1 MLGRRHERL
10 PRRKTV
16 TKLPFEW
23 HHPGEVKKADEV
35 ALETTTIETIVALMA
50 SALIAVVRGAKQTE
64 EVGDE
69 R

>member
-1 MLGRRHERL
+1 MTL
-10 PRRKTV
+10 

-23 HHPGEVKKADEV
+23 SRPNEIKKGDEV
-35 ALETTTIETIVALMA
+35 ALKPTTVETVVALMA
-50 SALIAVVRGAKQTE
+50 RALIAVVRGADHTE

>member
-1 MLGRRHERL
+1 M
-10 PRRKTV
+10 

-23 HHPGEVKKADEV
+23 PHPGDLKKGDAI
-35 ALETTTIETIVALMA
+35 ALPPTTIETVVALMA
-50 SALIAVVRGAKQTE
+50 RAMIAVVRGADPIA

>member
-1 MLGRRHERL
+1 M
-10 PRRKTV
+10 

-23 HHPGEVKKADEV
+23 PHPGDLTKGDEI
-35 ALETTTIETIVALMA
+35 ALQPTTLKTVIALMA
-50 SALIAVVRGAKQTE
+50 RAMIAVVRGADPIA

>member
-1 MLGRRHERL
+1 M
-10 PRRKTV
+10 TV

-23 HHPGEVKKADEV
+23 HHPSDVKKVDEV
-35 ALETTTIETIVALMA
+35 ALKTTTTETVVALMA
-50 SALIAVVRGAKQTE
+50 SAMIAVVRGAEQTK

>member
-1 MLGRRHERL
+1 M
-10 PRRKTV
+10 

-23 HHPGEVKKADEV
+23 HHPGDVKKRVDEV
-35 ALETTTIETIVALMA
+35 ALETKTIETVVALMA
-50 SALIAVVRGAKQTE
+50 STLIAVVRGADHTE

>member
-1 MLGRRHERL
+1 M
-10 PRRKTV
+10 TV

-23 HHPGEVKKADEV
+23 HHPSDVKKVDEV
-35 ALETTTIETIVALMA
+35 ALETKTIETVVALMA
-50 SALIAVVRGAKQTE
+50 SAMIAVVRGADHTE

>member
-10 PRRKTV
+10 PRRMTV

-23 HHPGEVKKADEV
+23 HHPGEVKKVDEV
-35 ALETTTIETIVALMA
+35 ALETNTIETVVARMA
-50 SALIAVVRGAKQTE
+50 SAMIAVVRGADHPE
-64 EVGDE
+64 EVVDE

>member
-1 MLGRRHERL
+1 M
-10 PRRKTV
+10 TV

-23 HHPGEVKKADEV
+23 HHPGDVKQVDEV
-35 ALETTTIETIVALMA
+35 ALTPKTIETVVALMA
-50 SALIAVVRGAKQTE
+50 RAMIAVVRGAEHIE

>member
-1 MLGRRHERL
+1 M
-10 PRRKTV
+10 

-23 HHPGEVKKADEV
+23 YPSGVKSEDEV
-35 ALETTTIETIVALMA
+35 ALEPQTIEAVVALMA
-50 SALIAVVRGAKQTE
+50 SALIAVVRGADRTE

>member
-1 MLGRRHERL
+1 M
-10 PRRKTV
+10 

-23 HHPGEVKKADEV
+23 PHPGDLTQGDEI
-35 ALETTTIETIVALMA
+35 ALTPTTIETVVALMA
-50 SALIAVVRGAKQTE
+50 RAMIAAVRGAEQTE

>member
-1 MLGRRHERL
+1 M
-10 PRRKTV
+10 

-23 HHPGEVKKADEV
+23 HQPGDVKKGDEV
-35 ALETTTIETIVALMA
+35 ALQPTTIETVVALMA
-50 SALIAVVRGAKQTE
+50 RAIIAVVRGADPIA

>member
-1 MLGRRHERL
+1 M
-10 PRRKTV
+10 TV

-23 HHPGEVKKADEV
+23 HPSDVKNEDEV
-35 ALETTTIETIVALMA
+35 ALATKTIEAVVALMA
-50 SALIAVVRGAKQTE
+50 KAMIAVVRSAGRTE

>member
-1 MLGRRHERL
+1 M
-10 PRRKTV
+10 

-23 HHPGEVKKADEV
+23 HHPGDVKKRVDEV
-35 ALETTTIETIVALMA
+35 ALETKTIETVVALMA
-50 SALIAVVRGAKQTE
+50 SALIAVVRGADHTE

>member
-1 MLGRRHERL
+1 M
-10 PRRKTV
+10 

-23 HHPGEVKKADEV
+23 HHPNDVTNVDEV
-35 ALETTTIETIVALMA
+35 ALETKTIETVVVLMA
-50 SALIAVVRGAKQTE
+50 SAMIAVVRGAEQTE